1 MNPILVRNESVTSFT
16 VVFVCLFFH
25 RTIPKGLPGAKAGST
40 SYSFTASE
48 KLNGAK
54 FQCSYNYPS
63 TSGQQQKQF
72 QSDQYTLA
80 VRFSAKLDERSSTS
94 NKDPIAV
101 EVTGRTTIDCSFLAN
116 PQIEENDPT
125 FKWVKVALKQP
136 TDDSTS
142 ESEGAEKPV
151 ADQCSAVS
159 ANGIVGKLE
168 EKVIVDGEDT
178 ELVPTQKKFTDG
190 SSRTTFSLTIKNFDS
205 STDPGC
211 YTCKLGSIERSF
223 NVIELFVSPVKNN
236 NSKDISTL
244 KEVDSAY
251 SMGAW
256 SFTLLLTSTFLVH
269 YLFSSNNNFS

>member
-1 MNPILVRNESVTSFT
+1 ML
-16 VVFVCLFFH
+16 
-25 RTIPKGLPGAKAGST
+25 
-40 SYSFTASE
+40 
-48 KLNGAK
+48 
-54 FQCSYNYPS
+54 Q
-63 TSGQQQKQF
+63 
-72 QSDQYTLA
+72 
-80 VRFSAKLDERSSTS
+80 
-94 NKDPIAV
+94 
-101 EVTGRTTIDCSFLAN
+101 
-116 PQIEENDPT
+116 
-125 FKWVKVALKQP
+125 VALKQP

-223 NVIELFVSPVKNN
+223 NVIGEFVRKNT
-236 NSKDISTL
+236 KQPP
-244 KEVDSAY
+244 A
-251 SMGAW
+251 
-256 SFTLLLTSTFLVH
+256 LVRINH
-269 YLFSSNNNFS
+269 SHLC